1 MSKKSIGYC
10 HNKRK
15 DNRIARYRNV
25 KTGELIDPEDL
36 SKYNNDD
43 YEIERPLGF
52 DYWGYPEWEE
62 DLYVDV
68 NIRLSRDEA
77 RTLLGIF
84 DKIKEAIKK

>member
-1 MSKKSIGYC
+1 M
-10 HNKRK
+10 
-15 DNRIARYRNV
+15 IARYRNV

-43 YEIERPLGF
+43 YEVERPLGF
-52 DYWGYPEWEE
+52 GYWGYPEWEE

-84 DKIKEAIKK
+84 DKIKEAIKNDKREIN